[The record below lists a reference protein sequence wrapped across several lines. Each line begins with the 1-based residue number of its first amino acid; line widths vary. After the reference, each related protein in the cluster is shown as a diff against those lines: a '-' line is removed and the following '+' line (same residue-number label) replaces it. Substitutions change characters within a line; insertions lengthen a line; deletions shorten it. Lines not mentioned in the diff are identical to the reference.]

1 MKLFIESFIK
11 NRLFLYLGTVFILV
25 SGIVSLLGLRRDAF
39 PNVDMKQMVIST
51 KFPGASPADVELR
64 ITYPIEEK
72 LKEIDGIDEIR
83 SFSRNSVSDID
94 VRVSLEEKDPEK
106 VLNEIRRA
114 VDNAMSEF
122 PAQVTEKP
130 KMTERKSGSFPILE
144 FSIFGGKDEIELH
157 TTAEFIEREI
167 EKIQGVARVDVFG
180 KRDREWHILVNANK
194 LKRYSLDLNDIVNTI
209 RNRNINIPAGSV
221 DSEAAFDLRIDGE
234 FKHPSEIGKI
244 PTRTNEIFSTVKL
257 GDIARV
263 EDTFEYPRFLAIANG
278 KQGLILSVIKK
289 EKADAIEVAD
299 NVHSKMREL
308 SKAYPSG
315 MKTFIL
321 NDEAK
326 RTKNRLSVVSSN
338 ALIGFTIV
346 FGILF
351 LFLDFRTATLT
362 SLSLPLSM
370 LMTFAI
376 LPLFDVS
383 FNMISMMGLIISL
396 GMLVDNSIVIS
407 ENIYTYLSEKDDTF
421 TASLRGTVEMVV
433 PILGSYL
440 TTVTAFLPMLF
451 MTGIM
456 GKFIWEI
463 PLVVIVSL
471 TASLVES
478 FLFLPARIVAFAKRP
493 DQMKPKS
500 RFRLKMDSIFH
511 SIETSFSKFV
521 SFNIRHKKS
530 SFAFILLLVF
540 GSCGV
545 MSQMDFILFPK
556 EDIEVIMIKAEFSPT
571 SRIFQTREKMTY
583 MENIVQKIP
592 QEELVSYSTKIGVQQ
607 TDPDDPLSRFGEN
620 LAVILIYLT
629 PETKRKRKASEILMS
644 IESDLRKTPGVNEVF
659 LEEFGNAPPIGA
671 PITISIQGNDY
682 ETLKKISNEL
692 QTFLKSIPGVFS
704 VRDDYRY
711 GRKQMY
717 IQLDEELE
725 SFTGVSTL
733 SAANSLRAAYDGERA
748 GTVRKGRTKIYLR
761 VLYDGDFRKNPN
773 EIKSIPLKNKS
784 GNITNLAKISKMN
797 LIDSPELL
805 AHKDF
810 DRAITVNG
818 DVKLDEITAHDA
830 NQKVANEF
838 KPLIERQYPGVSLS
852 FGGEEKD
859 TQRSM
864 RSLAKAGFIA
874 IFGIFGI
881 LALTIKSF
889 WKPVLILS
897 TIPLG
902 IIGIVIG
909 FPLSGKS
916 ISFLAMIG
924 IIGLAGV
931 LVNASIVLVDCIDS
945 IRKDS
950 KASMDEILIEASQR
964 RFRPI
969 LLTTLTTVAGL
980 LPTAYSLGGSD
991 PVLIPM
997 TLALGWGLGFG
1008 TLGSLFYVPV
1018 TLSVFNDLM
1027 IKFDKR
1033 KPKRNR

>member
-289 EKADAIEVAD
+289 EKADAIDVAD

-407 ENIYTYLSEKDDTF
+407 ENIYTYL
-421 TASLRGTVEMVV
+421 
-433 PILGSYL
+433 
-440 TTVTAFLPMLF
+440 
-451 MTGIM
+451 
-456 GKFIWEI
+456 
-463 PLVVIVSL
+463 
-471 TASLVES
+471 
-478 FLFLPARIVAFAKRP
+478 
-493 DQMKPKS
+493 
-500 RFRLKMDSIFH
+500 
-511 SIETSFSKFV
+511 
-521 SFNIRHKKS
+521 
-530 SFAFILLLVF
+530 
-540 GSCGV
+540 
-545 MSQMDFILFPK
+545 
-556 EDIEVIMIKAEFSPT
+556 
-571 SRIFQTREKMTY
+571 
-583 MENIVQKIP
+583 
-592 QEELVSYSTKIGVQQ
+592 
-607 TDPDDPLSRFGEN
+607 
-620 LAVILIYLT
+620 
-629 PETKRKRKASEILMS
+629 
-644 IESDLRKTPGVNEVF
+644 
-659 LEEFGNAPPIGA
+659 
-671 PITISIQGNDY
+671 
-682 ETLKKISNEL
+682 
-692 QTFLKSIPGVFS
+692 
-704 VRDDYRY
+704 
-711 GRKQMY
+711 
-717 IQLDEELE
+717 
-725 SFTGVSTL
+725 
-733 SAANSLRAAYDGERA
+733 
-748 GTVRKGRTKIYLR
+748 
-761 VLYDGDFRKNPN
+761 
-773 EIKSIPLKNKS
+773 
-784 GNITNLAKISKMN
+784 
-797 LIDSPELL
+797 
-805 AHKDF
+805 
-810 DRAITVNG
+810 
-818 DVKLDEITAHDA
+818 
-830 NQKVANEF
+830 
-838 KPLIERQYPGVSLS
+838 
-852 FGGEEKD
+852 
-859 TQRSM
+859 
-864 RSLAKAGFIA
+864 
-874 IFGIFGI
+874 
-881 LALTIKSF
+881 
-889 WKPVLILS
+889 
-897 TIPLG
+897 
-902 IIGIVIG
+902 
-909 FPLSGKS
+909 
-916 ISFLAMIG
+916 
-924 IIGLAGV
+924 
-931 LVNASIVLVDCIDS
+931 
-945 IRKDS
+945 
-950 KASMDEILIEASQR
+950 
-964 RFRPI
+964 
-969 LLTTLTTVAGL
+969 
-980 LPTAYSLGGSD
+980 
-991 PVLIPM
+991 
-997 TLALGWGLGFG
+997 
-1008 TLGSLFYVPV
+1008 
-1018 TLSVFNDLM
+1018 
-1027 IKFDKR
+1027 
-1033 KPKRNR
+1033 

>member
-289 EKADAIEVAD
+289 EKADAIDVAD
-299 NVHSKMREL
+299 NVHSKMWEL

-629 PETKRKRKASEILMS
+629 PETKRKEKRPK
-644 IESDLRKTPGVNEVF
+644 F
-659 LEEFGNAPPIGA
+659 LCP
-671 PITISIQGNDY
+671 
-682 ETLKKISNEL
+682 
-692 QTFLKSIPGVFS
+692 
-704 VRDDYRY
+704 
-711 GRKQMY
+711 
-717 IQLDEELE
+717 
-725 SFTGVSTL
+725 
-733 SAANSLRAAYDGERA
+733 
-748 GTVRKGRTKIYLR
+748 
-761 VLYDGDFRKNPN
+761 
-773 EIKSIPLKNKS
+773 
-784 GNITNLAKISKMN
+784 
-797 LIDSPELL
+797 
-805 AHKDF
+805 
-810 DRAITVNG
+810 
-818 DVKLDEITAHDA
+818 
-830 NQKVANEF
+830 
-838 KPLIERQYPGVSLS
+838 
-852 FGGEEKD
+852 
-859 TQRSM
+859 
-864 RSLAKAGFIA
+864 
-874 IFGIFGI
+874 
-881 LALTIKSF
+881 
-889 WKPVLILS
+889 
-897 TIPLG
+897 
-902 IIGIVIG
+902 
-909 FPLSGKS
+909 
-916 ISFLAMIG
+916 
-924 IIGLAGV
+924 
-931 LVNASIVLVDCIDS
+931 
-945 IRKDS
+945 
-950 KASMDEILIEASQR
+950 
-964 RFRPI
+964 
-969 LLTTLTTVAGL
+969 
-980 LPTAYSLGGSD
+980 
-991 PVLIPM
+991 
-997 TLALGWGLGFG
+997 
-1008 TLGSLFYVPV
+1008 
-1018 TLSVFNDLM
+1018 
-1027 IKFDKR
+1027 
-1033 KPKRNR
+1033 